1 MSWTVIVEGESGE
14 PIKRLPDEFWLS
26 HTNVLCDGSFK
37 LLHHLDPYGDTTF
50 NALMFDDLI
59 VDLAHLKIK
68 LPTDGTRID
77 DVLALVLE
85 GKKEVHT
92 YLKFYDD

>member
-37 LLHHLDPYGDTTF
+37 LLHYLDPYGDTTF
-50 NALMFDDLI
+50 NALMFEVVQLSRTQ
-59 VDLAHLKIK
+59 L
-68 LPTDGTRID
+68 GRG
-77 DVLALVLE
+77 LE
-85 GKKEVHT
+85 LGFEMVGC
-92 YLKFYDD
+92 